1 MNRLPPLDVN
11 PVIQPTFRER
21 TQQWII
27 GINPQA
33 KQERIAGKLLGGDIA
48 GKLNDEMHD
57 SLGAFV
63 DRGNSN

>member
-27 GINPQA
+27 GINQQA
-33 KQERIAGKLLGGDIA
+33 KQERIVGHSLDGNIA
-48 GKLNDEMHD
+48 
-57 SLGAFV
+57 
-63 DRGNSN
+63 DR

>member
-27 GINPQA
+27 GINQQA
-33 KQERIAGKLLGGDIA
+33 KQEKTVGKSQDGDI
-48 GKLNDEMHD
+48 
-57 SLGAFV
+57 V
-63 DRGNSN
+63 GNLINSAPVALTFLFY